1 MLKYVSMLLISL
13 ALTGCQTLPAP
24 EVQKL
29 YDRIDNLE
37 SEVIALRA
45 ENHAMAD
52 YLGLYGEEHS
62 ENYELV
68 EDELSNLK

>member
-1 MLKYVSMLLISL
+1 MLKYISMLLISL
-13 ALTGCQTLPAP
+13 VLTGCQTLPAP

-45 ENHAMAD
+45 ENHVMAD
-52 YLGLYGEEHS
+52 YLGLYDEEYE

-68 EDELSNLK
+68 EEELSDLK